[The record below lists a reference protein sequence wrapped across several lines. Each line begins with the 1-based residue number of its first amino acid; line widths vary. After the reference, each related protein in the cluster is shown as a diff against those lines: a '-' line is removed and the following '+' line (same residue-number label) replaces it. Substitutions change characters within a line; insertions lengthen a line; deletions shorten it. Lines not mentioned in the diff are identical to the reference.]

1 MMMKSTT
8 AFVQKTSA
16 LKRSN
21 NNKKASTTKR
31 AAAVRVSA
39 ASEIGTP
46 FSTWVLQQ
54 EMKDNIDN
62 EHAIV
67 LQSISVA
74 CKQIASL
81 VQRAG
86 LAGMT
91 GLAGDTNVQG
101 EDQKKLDV
109 ISNDVFCDTL
119 RLSGRTGVIASEE
132 EDVPVAVEETYG
144 GNYVCVFDPLDG
156 SSNIDAAV
164 STGSIWGIYAGD
176 SQCVPDFNSESPA

>member
-1 MMMKSTT
+1 MASQAMMMKSTT

-16 LKRSN
+16 LKRS
-21 NNKKASTTKR
+21 NKKASTTKR

-101 EDQKKLDV
+101 ETKR
-109 ISNDVFCDTL
+109 SWT
-119 RLSGRTGVIASEE
+119 
-132 EDVPVAVEETYG
+132 
-144 GNYVCVFDPLDG
+144 
-156 SSNIDAAV
+156 SSPTTSFA
-164 STGSIWGIYAGD
+164 TR
-176 SQCVPDFNSESPA
+176 